1 MSYIMFE
8 PKFGGGVGWEAQAP
22 RTLYF
27 PIHEKCRIFLFVA
40 LSLRLCL
47 GVTNK
52 NNKSDTGENVFDTVI
67 PLLLFL

>member
-8 PKFGGGVGWEAQAP
+8 PKFGGAVGWEAQAP

-40 LSLRLCL
+40 LPLRLCL
-47 GVTNK
+47 GVTTK